1 MRGGY
6 TSLPHTNTRITLT
19 DMRGKTWTRRR
30 RRELQHGKIKYIAR
44 LFASLHAVQQNQWC
58 CLNRCD
64 RILWYGRGLSQLS
77 YVRGESRFSDHRP
90 VYSMFSAEVE
100 SINHSRIQK
109 MSSSSSQLDIEELLP
124 YSYGYTD
131 INPYGYT
138 DLNFYWNGF
147 QSKHFCLEAK
157 PWEAD
162 FRDSPGLSRKAFSY
176 CSASSLPATEGYQ
189 DQGYTKFMLNIWVCL
204 ESHG

>member
-1 MRGGY
+1 MILLCFQLRSEQRGGRVF
-6 TSLPHTNTRITLT
+6 PGWNEGRIYFPPTYKYSNNSDKYAGD
-19 DMRGKTWTRRR
+19 DMNQKEKKRTPAWYVITVKLDRIFSYFVQ
-30 RRELQHGKIKYIAR
+30 LQKLSN
-44 LFASLHAVQQNQWC
+44 LFLC
-58 CLNRCD
+58 RCD

-109 MSSSSSQLDIEELLP
+109 MSSWSSQLDIEELLP

-138 DLNFYWNGF
+138 DLNFF
-147 QSKHFCLEAK
+147 
-157 PWEAD
+157 
-162 FRDSPGLSRKAFSY
+162 
-176 CSASSLPATEGYQ
+176 
-189 DQGYTKFMLNIWVCL
+189 
-204 ESHG
+204 